1 MIVMGLCFDA
11 KMLILCLHNRFHSE
25 RLSYKNQIILN
36 SECIIESGKN
46 TGYDAVFNHRTIFD
60 ITS

>member
-1 MIVMGLCFDA
+1 MIVMSLFFDA
-11 KMLILCLHNRFHSE
+11 KTLILRSHNRFHSE
-25 RLSYKNQIILN
+25 RLRYKNQIILN

-46 TGYDAVFNHRTIFD
+46 TGYDTVLNHRTIFD

>member
-46 TGYDAVFNHRTIFD
+46 TGYDTVLNHRTIFD

>member
-46 TGYDAVFNHRTIFD
+46 TGYNAVFNYRTIFD

>member
-46 TGYDAVFNHRTIFD
+46 TGYNTVFNHRTIFD

>member
-1 MIVMGLCFDA
+1 MGLCFDA

-46 TGYDAVFNHRTIFD
+46 TGYDTVLNHRTIFD

>member
-1 MIVMGLCFDA
+1 MGLCFDA

-46 TGYDAVFNHRTIFD
+46 TGYNAVFNHRTIFD

>member
-36 SECIIESGKN
+36 SECIIESSKN
-46 TGYDAVFNHRTIFD
+46 TGYDAVFNHRTVFD

>member
-11 KMLILCLHNRFHSE
+11 KTLILRSQNHFRSE
-25 RLSYKNQIILN
+25 LLRYKNQIILN

-46 TGYDAVFNHRTIFD
+46 TGYDAVLNHRTIFD